1 MSPAGHWG
9 DTNIAVPTQR
19 NDPVYAYSSFEPLQP
34 DLMCVFSSFTT
45 DTIVTTDLLESI
57 CSLVRSIS
65 CTRST
70 FLLQA
75 VLCIDKKQ

>member
-34 DLMCVFSSFTT
+34 DVMCVFSSFTT
-45 DTIVTTDLLESI
+45 DTIVSNEI
-57 CSLVRSIS
+57 
-65 CTRST
+65 
-70 FLLQA
+70 
-75 VLCIDKKQ
+75 